1 MGMHTTPWPVRRLVR
16 TYYLFSFFGDFAL
29 VYPVYAIL
37 FREQGLDYGQISLL
51 FAIWSGAVLLVE
63 IPSGILADRWS
74 RKWSLVTGMMF
85 KAAGFLVWLVRPDF
99 AGFAVGF
106 VLWGLQE
113 ALCSGTTE
121 AFLYDA
127 LAQHSASQRFVRT
140 AGRGSAMG
148 RAGIILSLLLGAW
161 TYSRLP
167 TLVLVI
173 SAIAMLV
180 AGLCAASFPDVRAV
194 RGKAPH
200 QGLVAQIREA
210 ALVPGLLVLVVFGS
224 LAAAVYGVLDEY
236 DSLLA
241 RDFGVPLALI
251 GVWGTIRFGMEALGA
266 ELSEKITRRLTLDR
280 LRRHAVWLL
289 VAAVALFLSVY
300 RLRAAVLP
308 LYFIFYFM
316 LSSSEVIMQ
325 GWIHTRIASEGRATI
340 GSVVSFVYEALGLL
354 ILLSAVPAA
363 TAGGLRAVF
372 IGGAALSGLSAVALF
387 VAASRTGDAA

>member
-1 MGMHTTPWPVRRLVR
+1 MGMRTTPWQVRRLVR
-16 TYYLFSFFGDFAL
+16 SYYLFSFFGDFAL

-121 AFLYDA
+121 AFLFDA

-148 RAGIILSLLLGAW
+148 RMGIILSLLLGAW

-167 TLVLVI
+167 SLVLVI
-173 SAIAMLV
+173 SAVAMLV
-180 AGLCAASFPDVRAV
+180 AGLCAATFPDVRAI
-194 RGKAPH
+194 RGQSPH
-200 QGLVAQIREA
+200 PGLAAQIREA

-241 RDFGVPLALI
+241 LDFGVPLALI
-251 GVWGTIRFGMEALGA
+251 GVWGTIRFSMEALGA
-266 ELSEKITRRLTLDR
+266 ELAEKIARELTLDR
-280 LRRHAVWLL
+280 LRRHAVWLF

-387 VAASRTGDAA
+387 VAASRTGDTA